1 VAACGWFGTDVA
13 RAASGSVADRAGACV
28 KRRYRL
34 RRQGEFQAVIGGRRV
49 FSGRSLVAFA
59 VPSSR
64 DENRIGVT
72 VSRTVKGSVLRNRAR
87 RRLREL
93 VRLKLLGP
101 DSPLL
106 GLGIRYDV
114 VLIARPAALEVSF
127 DDLSAETEQA
137 ALRLSK
143 LNV

>member
-1 VAACGWFGTDVA
+1 L
-13 RAASGSVADRAGACV
+13 

-34 RRQGEFQAVIGGRRV
+34 RRQGEFQAAINGRRV
-49 FSGRSLVAFA
+49 FSGRCLVAFA

-64 DENRIGVT
+64 EESRVGVT
-72 VSRTVKGSVLRNRAR
+72 VSRALKGSVQRNRAR

-93 VRLKLLGP
+93 ARVKLLGP

-106 GLGIRYDV
+106 SQGIRYDV
-114 VLIARPAALEVSF
+114 VLIARPAALDVAF
-127 DDLSAETEQA
+127 ADLSAETEQA

-143 LNV
+143 LNP

>member
-1 VAACGWFGTDVA
+1 
-13 RAASGSVADRAGACV
+13 V

-34 RRQGEFQAVIGGRRV
+34 RRQGEFQAAIGGKRV
-49 FSGRSLVAFA
+49 FSGRCLVAFA
-59 VPSSR
+59 VPSSGG
-64 DENRIGVT
+64 ENRIGVT
-72 VSRTVKGSVLRNRAR
+72 VSRTIKGSVQRNRAK

-106 GLGIRYDV
+106 SLGIRYDV

-143 LNV
+143 LNL

>member
-1 VAACGWFGTDVA
+1 
-13 RAASGSVADRAGACV
+13 V

-34 RRQGEFQAVIGGRRV
+34 RRQGEFQAAIGGKRF

-59 VPSSR
+59 VPSSGR
-64 DENRIGVT
+64 ENRIGVT
-72 VSRTVKGSVLRNRAR
+72 VSRALKGSVQRNRAR

-93 VRLKLLGP
+93 ARLKLIGP
-101 DSPLL
+101 DSPL
-106 GLGIRYDV
+106 GSLGIRYDV

-127 DDLSAETEQA
+127 ADLSAETEQA

-143 LNV
+143 LNP